1 MKEVE
6 LGKQLHSLLRLP
18 SAIDDHSVIAI
29 YATCCACGKRIVSSE
44 LMISRIVAESES
56 LDSFIKKANSLVY
69 RRSTLHEENCKWG
82 IQTLR
87 VSLPKRELVILPTV
101 RSRREWQLRSQMLEF
116 SRKG

>member
-1 MKEVE
+1 MQRCRSGINWFSSQSKSKHIYQYRPYLAPRSSMKEVE

-44 LMISRIVAESES
+44 LAISRIVAESES

-82 IQTLR
+82 IQT
-87 VSLPKRELVILPTV
+87 
-101 RSRREWQLRSQMLEF
+101 
-116 SRKG
+116 